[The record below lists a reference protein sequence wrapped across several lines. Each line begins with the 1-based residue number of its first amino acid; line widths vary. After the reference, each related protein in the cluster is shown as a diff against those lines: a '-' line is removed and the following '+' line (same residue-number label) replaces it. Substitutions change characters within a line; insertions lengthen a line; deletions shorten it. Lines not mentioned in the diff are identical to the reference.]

1 LFVTV
6 LLVADPQLVGQI
18 VAGGLT
24 AVASAGAAFL
34 GAWSANRSTKVEDA
48 RAKETAEWER
58 IERMI
63 TRACS
68 TNTTEAYVGMYQL
81 EKSKQDW
88 NSNAEQV
95 RHIRRTL
102 DALTASAVQAYRGG
116 QTTVVTSPPPSVPS
130 PPSSPSSPGGP

>member
-1 LFVTV
+1 
-6 LLVADPQLVGQI
+6 VADGQI
-18 VAGGLT
+18 VAALITGGAT
-24 AVASAGAAFL
+24 TVAAAWAAL
-34 GAWSANRSTKVEDA
+34 EARAANRNTKVANE

-68 TNTTEAYVGMYQL
+68 KDPTEAYVGMYQL

-88 NSNAEQV
+88 NSNVEQV

-130 PPSSPSSPGGP
+130 SPSSPPSLGGP